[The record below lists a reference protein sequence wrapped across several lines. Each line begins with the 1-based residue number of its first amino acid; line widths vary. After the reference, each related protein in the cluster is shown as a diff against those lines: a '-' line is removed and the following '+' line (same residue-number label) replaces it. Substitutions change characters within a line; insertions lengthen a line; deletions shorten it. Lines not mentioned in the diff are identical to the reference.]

1 MVIEKT
7 EVRIALT
14 IRQAQSIATILA
26 RVNAAKFKR
35 VDISGLPIGM
45 LEDSVIAEHEL
56 RNLLEFT
63 ADRT

>member
-1 MVIEKT
+1 MIFEKT
-7 EVRIALT
+7 EVRISLT
-14 IRQAQSIATILA
+14 IRQAQSLATILA

-35 VDISGLPIGM
+35 ADISGLPIGM
-45 LEDSVIAEHEL
+45 LEDSVMAEHEL